1 MAKINKQFQDNKKYY
16 YKTRLSYYAQAKH
29 FNDVYLNLGYEYS
42 GKILK
47 QMTSPELWANTLQK
61 PLLLKLEILINFLIE
76 QVKYIKK
83 TMSIAH
89 SKETLKI
96 N

>member
-1 MAKINKQFQDNKKYY
+1 MNKKIAEDGKKYY
-16 YKTRLSYYAQAKH
+16 YKVRPSYLNQAKH
-29 FNDVYLNLGYEYS
+29 FNDIYLNLGYNYT
-42 GKILK
+42 GKILGK
-47 QMTSPELWANTLQK
+47 MTSPELWGNPIQA
-61 PLLLKLEILINFLIE
+61 PLFNKIEGLVNFLIE

-89 SKETLKI
+89 SKETLNI